1 MKELRYIIGLILL
14 GLTCLAACK
23 KEKSPEGENPIVRAY
38 NNYLY
43 ESDIRE
49 FFGSELQRPDSA
61 MLVNAFIREWAKDQ
75 VIQRQAYDNI
85 DADEEVLK
93 LVQDYRASLIRAK
106 YEEALLRKHLDTTI
120 SAELL
125 SAYHEKFKQ
134 DFPLK
139 QSAVK
144 YYSVRM
150 PKDHPE
156 YNNIR
161 KLMRLEQPADL
172 DQLVAT
178 CARNNFTFAVE
189 DQWFYFNQ
197 LAAKLPADALT
208 KSAVL
213 QGIGKVLN
221 FRDQNFRYLI
231 RINDARDQGQAIPLD
246 LIGNNLTKVILK
258 EKKIETLETVTEQI
272 YKNELNKNKVEIY

>member
-1 MKELRYIIGLILL
+1 ISLLLI
-14 GLTCLAACK
+14 CLCCWTACK
-23 KEKSPEGENPIVRAY
+23 KEKSPEEENPIARAY

-43 ESDIRE
+43 ESDIRT
-49 FFGSELQRPDSA
+49 FFGNQLNRPDSS
-61 MLVNAFIREWAKDQ
+61 MLVTAFIREWAKDQ

-120 SAELL
+120 TPELL
-125 SAYHEKFKQ
+125 SAYHEKFKE
-134 DFPLK
+134 DFPLS
-139 QSAVK
+139 QAAVK
-144 YYSVRM
+144 YYSIRI
-150 PKDHPE
+150 PQDHPE
-156 YNNIR
+156 YNAIR
-161 KLMRLEQPADL
+161 KLLRLEQDSDL

-178 CARNNFTFAVE
+178 CARNNFSFAFE

-197 LAAKLPADALT
+197 LAAKLPANALT

-213 QGIGKVLN
+213 QGINKVLT
-221 FRDQNFRYLI
+221 FRDQNFRYLV
-231 RINDARDQGQAIPLD
+231 RINDARDQGEAIPLD

-272 YKNELNKNKVEIY
+272 YKTELNKNKVEIY